1 MEGGDLTN
9 LQYKQ
14 RLRSSG
20 ASQALFVLQIGEVA
34 AFHALAPACIPS
46 S

>member
-20 ASQALFVLQIGEVA
+20 AWRQPTSLNLVRLT
-34 AFHALAPACIPS
+34 
-46 S
+46 